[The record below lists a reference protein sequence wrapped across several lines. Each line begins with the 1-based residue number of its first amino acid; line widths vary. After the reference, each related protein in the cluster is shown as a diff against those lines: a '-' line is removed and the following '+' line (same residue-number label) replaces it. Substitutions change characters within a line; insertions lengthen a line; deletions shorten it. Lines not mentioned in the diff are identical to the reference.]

1 MKKSHIVLFVLLVLV
16 GIGVA
21 VFFFNSSKNNNSS
34 LYNAE
39 KTASNNSNNTSN
51 SSSESDNR
59 SENSSNNRNSAE
71 GNGTT
76 SSQTVPVF
84 PEIEIAS
91 FSTKIYTKESSR
103 QNNISITC
111 STLNDTI
118 VEKGSTFSFCDT
130 VGKATS
136 DKGYEKANVFKSDG
150 TVTKGLGGGNCQ
162 VSTTLY
168 NAVLTI
174 PELTVIER
182 HEHSGDVPY
191 IDNGKDAAVAYGSY
205 DFKFVNNL
213 DSSIRIEAENTENNI
228 TIKLIKIS

>member
-1 MKKSHIVLFVLLVLV
+1 MKKSHIVLLVFLVLV

-34 LYNAE
+34 SYKAG
-39 KTASNNSNNTSN
+39 KTASNNTTNTSN
-51 SSSESDNR
+51 SSSESNNKNA
-59 SENSSNNRNSAE
+59 NSSNNTNVAENS
-71 GNGTT
+71 GTT

-84 PEIEIAS
+84 TETEIAS

-103 QNNISITC
+103 QHNISITC
-111 STLNDTI
+111 STLNDTV

-136 DKGYEKANVFKSDG
+136 DKGYEKANVFRSDG

-168 NAVLTI
+168 NAVLSV
-174 PELTVIER
+174 PELAVTER

-191 IDNGKDAAVAYGSY
+191 ISNGKDAAVAYGSY

-213 DSSIRIEAENTENNI
+213 DSSIKIKAENTENNI